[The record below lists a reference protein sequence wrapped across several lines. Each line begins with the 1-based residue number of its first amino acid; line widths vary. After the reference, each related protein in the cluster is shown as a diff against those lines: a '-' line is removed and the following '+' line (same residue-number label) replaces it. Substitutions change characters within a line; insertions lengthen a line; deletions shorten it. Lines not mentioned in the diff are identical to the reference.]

1 MFLPIDALHEA
12 VHALDLDVGPKH
24 RFRDAQGSRARFHL
38 LQQDGVATADSKGGT
53 GLFGDLEMAIIAE
66 EYARRRGKTF
76 APKKTAATGTAR
88 PSWGSGYRGMG

>member
-1 MFLPIDALHEA
+1 MSDPSTAFGMLKAA
-12 VHALDLDVGPKH
+12 VHD
-24 RFRDAQGSRARFHL
+24 FIS
-38 LQQDGVATADSKGGT
+38 QQDGVATADSKGGT